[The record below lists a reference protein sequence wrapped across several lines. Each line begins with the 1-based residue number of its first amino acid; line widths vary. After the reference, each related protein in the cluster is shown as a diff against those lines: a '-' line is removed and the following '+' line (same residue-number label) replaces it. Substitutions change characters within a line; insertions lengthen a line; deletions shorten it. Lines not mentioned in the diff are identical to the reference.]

1 MKKINYIVLGNTGF
15 IGKNLENYLLRKKKI
30 VKGFASKKINL
41 LIKAKALKLSKFINS
56 KTIIFFLSF
65 NKNQKNATVEDLQK
79 NLLLTKNFLEVLN
92 KNKPK
97 SVLFFSSQSIYG
109 ENTNNTNTTEK
120 TLPDPT
126 SFYGIAKYT
135 AERMMTKYCLEKK
148 IPLIIVRIPRVY
160 GLGDNVN
167 NYGPMKFT
175 DFFKKKKTLTLWGD
189 GSEKRDYLYI
199 GDLNEILLKLIKKN
213 FTGLVNIC
221 SGTAHSFLQII
232 KYIESL
238 TKQRYK
244 LKKKRRSRP
253 KVDHIMNNKFLKQI
267 IGDYK
272 FTSLKS
278 GLSLLIKN

>member
-65 NKNQKNATVEDLQK
+65 NKNQKKATVEDLQK

-135 AERMMTKYCLEKK
+135 AERMMTKYCSEKK

-199 GDLNEILLKLIKKN
+199 DDLNEILLKLIKKN

-232 KYIESL
+232 KHIESL

-244 LKKKRRSRP
+244 LKKRRRSRP

>member
-15 IGKNLENYLLRKKKI
+15 IGKNLENYLLRKKKV

-65 NKNQKNATVEDLQK
+65 NKNQKNATGEDLQK

-109 ENTNNTNTTEK
+109 ENTNNSNTTEK

-135 AERMMTKYCLEKK
+135 AERMVTKYCSEKK

-160 GLGDNVN
+160 GLGDDVN

-232 KYIESL
+232 KHIESL

-278 GLSLLIKN
+278 GLSLLIRN

>member
-15 IGKNLENYLLRKKKI
+15 IGKNLENYLLRKKKV

-65 NKNQKNATVEDLQK
+65 NKNQKNATGEDLQK
-79 NLLLTKNFLEVLN
+79 NLLLTKNFLEALN

-109 ENTNNTNTTEK
+109 ENTNNSNTTEK

-135 AERMMTKYCLEKK
+135 AERMVTKYCSEKK

-160 GLGDNVN
+160 GLGDDVN

-199 GDLNEILLKLIKKN
+199 DDLNEILLKLIKKN

-232 KYIESL
+232 KHIESL

-278 GLSLLIKN
+278 GLSLLIRN

>member
-15 IGKNLENYLLRKKKI
+15 IGKNLENYLLRKKKN

-65 NKNQKNATVEDLQK
+65 NKNQKNATAEDLQK

-135 AERMMTKYCLEKK
+135 AERMMTKYCSEKK

-189 GSEKRDYLYI
+189 GSEKRDYFYI
-199 GDLNEILLKLIKKN
+199 DDLNEILLKL
-213 FTGLVNIC
+213 
-221 SGTAHSFLQII
+221 
-232 KYIESL
+232 
-238 TKQRYK
+238 
-244 LKKKRRSRP
+244 
-253 KVDHIMNNKFLKQI
+253 
-267 IGDYK
+267 
-272 FTSLKS
+272 
-278 GLSLLIKN
+278 LLFK

>member
-1 MKKINYIVLGNTGF
+1 MGNTGF
-15 IGKNLENYLLRKKKI
+15 IGKNLENYLLRKKKN

-199 GDLNEILLKLIKKN
+199 DDLNEILLKLIKKN

-232 KYIESL
+232 KHIESL

>member
-199 GDLNEILLKLIKKN
+199 DDLNEILLKLIKKN

-232 KYIESL
+232 KHIESL

>member
-15 IGKNLENYLLRKKKI
+15 IGKNLENYLLRKKKV

-65 NKNQKNATVEDLQK
+65 NKNQKNATGEDLQK
-79 NLLLTKNFLEVLN
+79 NLLLTKNFLEALN

-109 ENTNNTNTTEK
+109 ENTNNSNTTEK

-135 AERMMTKYCLEKK
+135 AERMVTKYCSEKK

-160 GLGDNVN
+160 GLGDDVN

-199 GDLNEILLKLIKKN
+199 DDLNEILLKLIKKN

-232 KYIESL
+232 KHIESL

>member
-199 GDLNEILLKLIKKN
+199 DDLNEILLKLIKKN

-232 KYIESL
+232 KHIESL

-244 LKKKRRSRP
+244 LKKRRRSRP

>member
-160 GLGDNVN
+160 GLGDDVN

-199 GDLNEILLKLIKKN
+199 DDLNEILLKLIKKN

-232 KYIESL
+232 KHIESL

-244 LKKKRRSRP
+244 LKKRRRSRP
-253 KVDHIMNNKFLKQI
+253 KVDHIINNKFLKQI

>member
-1 MKKINYIVLGNTGF
+1 M
-15 IGKNLENYLLRKKKI
+15 
-30 VKGFASKKINL
+30 
-41 LIKAKALKLSKFINS
+41 
-56 KTIIFFLSF
+56 
-65 NKNQKNATVEDLQK
+65 
-79 NLLLTKNFLEVLN
+79 
-92 KNKPK
+92 
-97 SVLFFSSQSIYG
+97 
-109 ENTNNTNTTEK
+109 
-120 TLPDPT
+120 
-126 SFYGIAKYT
+126 
-135 AERMMTKYCLEKK
+135 
-148 IPLIIVRIPRVY
+148 
-160 GLGDNVN
+160 
-167 NYGPMKFT
+167 
-175 DFFKKKKTLTLWGD
+175 TLWGD

-232 KYIESL
+232 KHIESL

-244 LKKKRRSRP
+244 LKKKKRSRP

>member
-15 IGKNLENYLLRKKKI
+15 IGKNLENYLLRKKKN

-65 NKNQKNATVEDLQK
+65 NKNQKNATAEDLQK

-160 GLGDNVN
+160 GLGDDVN